1 MCSKRSPGGNFGKGL
16 RKASTPV
23 DRADR
28 GNQPISRR
36 VDTISKQYQQ
46 DQDDC
51 GRPYDTAGRTQH
63 DMDSRQ
69 NQDGY
74 EGGGAPWES

>member
-1 MCSKRSPGGNFGKGL
+1 M
-16 RKASTPV
+16 
-23 DRADR
+23 
-28 GNQPISRR
+28 
-36 VDTISKQYQQ
+36 DTISKQYQQ
-46 DQDDC
+46 DQDDY
-51 GRPYDTAGRTQH
+51 GRPCDTAGCTRH

>member
-1 MCSKRSPGGNFGKGL
+1 M
-16 RKASTPV
+16 
-23 DRADR
+23 
-28 GNQPISRR
+28 
-36 VDTISKQYQQ
+36 DTISKQYQQ
-46 DQDDC
+46 DQDDY
-51 GRPYDTAGRTQH
+51 GRPCDTAGRTQH